1 MPEVRVVRRDE
12 RLQLIPCRGR
22 RAPPAARQTSVD
34 PTFWHDKWANRE
46 IAFHQSATHALL
58 VRHLPA
64 LGLAPHSRVFV
75 PLCGK
80 TLDIRWLLAQGH
92 RVAGA
97 ELSPVA
103 VAELF
108 DELGVAPTV
117 AAAGPLERHSA
128 PGLDVF
134 VGDVF
139 ELASASLGDVDA
151 VYDRAALVAMPAAM
165 RGRYATH
172 LTAITATAP
181 QLLISFEYEQR
192 LLAGP
197 PFAVEA
203 AEVRRLYD
211 AAYET
216 TLLDRVDVP
225 GGLKGKVAATENVW
239 LLNARAGPR
248 PARLP
253 GGA

>member
-1 MPEVRVVRRDE
+1 ME
-12 RLQLIPCRGR
+12 
-22 RAPPAARQTSVD
+22 
-34 PTFWHDKWANRE
+34 PTFWHEKWANRE
-46 IAFHQSATHALL
+46 IAFHQSATHELL
-58 VRHLPA
+58 VRHWPA
-64 LGLAPHSRVFV
+64 LRLAPQSRVFV

-80 TLDIRWLLAQGH
+80 TLDIGWLLAQGH

-117 AAAGPLERHSA
+117 AAAGALARHSA
-128 PGLDVF
+128 AGLDVF

-139 ELASASLGDVDA
+139 DLAREALGPVDA

-203 AEVRRLYD
+203 PEVRRLYG
-211 AAYET
+211 AAFET
-216 TLLDRVDVP
+216 KLLDRVDVP

-239 LLNARAGPR
+239 LLTARAGSR
-248 PARLP
+248 PVPPP